1 MFIYRLITYGITKR
15 LEFNLFF
22 FVRQMEADRIYD
34 NCIQNV
40 ESFEKVNCIG
50 LWNMT
55 FSLFSIMNIFIS
67 VL

>member
-1 MFIYRLITYGITKR
+1 MMFIYRLITYGITKR

-22 FVRQMEADRIYD
+22 FVQQMEADRIYD

-40 ESFEKVNCIG
+40 ESFEKVNRI
-50 LWNMT
+50 
-55 FSLFSIMNIFIS
+55 

>member
-1 MFIYRLITYGITKR
+1 MMFIYRLITYGITKR

-40 ESFEKVNCIG
+40 ESFEKVNCIE
-50 LWNMT
+50 L
-55 FSLFSIMNIFIS
+55 
-67 VL
+67 

>member
-1 MFIYRLITYGITKR
+1 MYLSENYDVYLQAHNIWYHKKIRIQS
-15 LEFNLFF
+15 FF

-40 ESFEKVNCIG
+40 ESFEKVNRI
-50 LWNMT
+50 
-55 FSLFSIMNIFIS
+55 